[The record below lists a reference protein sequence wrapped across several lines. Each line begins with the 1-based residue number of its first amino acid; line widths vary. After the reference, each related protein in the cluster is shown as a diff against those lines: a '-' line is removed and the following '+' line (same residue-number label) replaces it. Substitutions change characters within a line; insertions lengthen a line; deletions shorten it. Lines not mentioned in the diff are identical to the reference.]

1 MITVDQYF
9 NEVKECIYKGEVYS
23 VRDNGAVMRHSRE
36 GKRVRKEDNIW
47 TFGKVD
53 TKTGYNLIGTER
65 VHRIVAFAFLGEPP
79 TAQHVVDH
87 IDTNRQN
94 NRPENLRWLTKLEN
108 VLKNPITVA
117 RIENICGSI
126 DVFLKNPSIL
136 QGHEKIDQNFS
147 WMRAVTPDEAGMA
160 YANLISWAEKRA
172 DPKGGHL
179 GDWVFQETNSS
190 IRLKEQLEIQ
200 SILSGTDEHESLTPN
215 VVQVHWRT
223 PTAFPLCP
231 QEPYEKPLVEY
242 KKRLTYGKV
251 FCSNQYQDSIVLDSA
266 LVDCDTALYVMCK
279 SNDNEAVKPWSL
291 AEVRYNDG
299 RYYHKSIQTYFEES
313 GAKKY
318 FTLAKGEEWT
328 GGDVFDDHCS

>member
-1 MITVDQYF
+1 MITVDEYYS
-9 NEVKECIYKGEVYS
+9 EVKECTYKGEVYY

-36 GKRVRKEDNIW
+36 GKRVRKDDNNW

-94 NRPENLRWLTKLEN
+94 NRPENLRWLTRLEN

-126 DVFLKNPSIL
+126 DVFLKNPSVL
-136 QGHEKIDQNFS
+136 RGHEKIDANFS
-147 WMRAVTPDEAGMA
+147 WMRAVSPDEAKNA
-160 YANLISWAEKRA
+160 LYKLTNWAEKRPK
-172 DPKGGHL
+172 PKGSTL
-179 GDWVFQETNSS
+179 GEWVFQESQSS
-190 IRLKEQLEIQ
+190 SYQREQLWIQ
-200 SILSGTDEHESLTPN
+200 KVLSMTDEYESLTPN

-223 PTAFPLCP
+223 PTEFPLCP
-231 QEPYEKPLVEY
+231 QELHEKPLEEY
-242 KKRLTYGKV
+242 KKRLNPGRI
-251 FCSNQYQDSIVLDSA
+251 FCSNQYQDSIVLDAA
-266 LVDCDTALYVMCK
+266 LVENGKSLYIMCK
-279 SNDNEAVKPWSL
+279 SSDETAIKPWSL
-291 AEVRYNDG
+291 SEVTYKDEL
-299 RYYHKSIQTYFEES
+299 YFHKSIQTYFKED
-313 GAKKY
+313 GAQKY

-328 GGDVFDDHCS
+328 GGNVFDDYC